1 MAERSKASD
10 CKSDDASLRRFESY
24 SLHHHVVIKSKTFFG
39 GLHIVK
45 LFPLKKIGLCNWHWF
60 LKKNFFRSNLFF
72 LSKPIFLFSLNKSS
86 KLPENLSTNSEISSK
101 VRRSLIHTFFLNKS
115 YYLIVTVRK
124 PLIWNNLDYDI
135 KCKSFLNVYFKHI
148 TWYLS

>member
-1 MAERSKASD
+1 M
-10 CKSDDASLRRFESY
+10 
-24 SLHHHVVIKSKTFFG
+24 
-39 GLHIVK
+39 
-45 LFPLKKIGLCNWHWF
+45 
-60 LKKNFFRSNLFF
+60 
-72 LSKPIFLFSLNKSS
+72 SKPDFLFLLNKFS

-101 VRRSLIHTFFLNKS
+101 VRRSLIYTFFLNKS